1 MSQIVNFVVYI
12 CLMNYDWKNIDL
24 KNACIFD
31 LTDNIKLIRK
41 VVCDRTITLK
51 DKDIYINEYSQIRIA
66 CDMLDFA
73 ERIKDQQLVNELEKI
88 FKAEYAEYDAMFN
101 E

>member
-1 MSQIVNFVVYI
+1 MNF
-12 CLMNYDWKNIDL
+12 DWKNIDL

-31 LTDNIKLIRK
+31 LTDDIELIR
-41 VVCDRTITLK
+41 DMLDNEAITLK
-51 DKDIYINEYSQIRIA
+51 DKDIYKSKRSQMRIA

-73 ERIKDQQLVNELEKI
+73 ERIKDHQLANNLESI
-88 FKAEYAEYDAMFN
+88 FEVEYSEYEAMFN

>member
-1 MSQIVNFVVYI
+1 
-12 CLMNYDWKNIDL
+12 MNYDWKNMDL

-31 LTDNIKLIRK
+31 LTDDIKLIRK

-51 DKDIYINEYSQIRIA
+51 DKDFYKKDWSQLNIA
-66 CDMLDFA
+66 CDMHEFA
-73 ERIKDQQLVNELEKI
+73 EQINDQKLVKKLEKI
-88 FKAEYAEYDAMFN
+88 FKAEYAEYEAMFN

>member
-1 MSQIVNFVVYI
+1 
-12 CLMNYDWKNIDL
+12 MNYDWKNIDL

-31 LTDNIKLIRK
+31 LTDDITIIRK

-51 DKDIYINEYSQIRIA
+51 DKDIYISEYSQMRIA

-73 ERIKDQQLVNELEKI
+73 ERIKDQQLINELEKV
-88 FKAEYAEYDAMFN
+88 FKAEYDKYDAIFN

>member
-1 MSQIVNFVVYI
+1 MNF
-12 CLMNYDWKNIDL
+12 DWKKIDL

-31 LTDNIKLIRK
+31 LTDDIKLIRK

-51 DKDIYINEYSQIRIA
+51 DKDIYISEYSQMLIA
-66 CDMLDFA
+66 CDMHTFA
-73 ERIKDQQLVNELEKI
+73 YETGNSELIKELEII
-88 FKAEYAEYDAMFN
+88 FKAEFDENEAIFN

>member
-1 MSQIVNFVVYI
+1 
-12 CLMNYDWKNIDL
+12 MNYDWKNMDL

-31 LTDNIKLIRK
+31 LTDDIKLIRK

-51 DKDIYINEYSQIRIA
+51 DKDIYISEYSQIRIA
-66 CDMLDFA
+66 CDMCDFA
-73 ERIKDQQLVNELEKI
+73 ERIKDQQLINELEKI

>member
-1 MSQIVNFVVYI
+1 
-12 CLMNYDWKNIDL
+12 MNYDWKNIDL

-31 LTDNIKLIRK
+31 LTDDIKLIRK

-51 DKDIYINEYSQIRIA
+51 DKDIYKSEWSQLNIA
-66 CDMLDFA
+66 CDMHTFA
-73 ERIKDQQLVNELEKI
+73 NEIGDLELVKELENV
-88 FKAEYAEYDAMFN
+88 FETEYAENEAFFN

>member
-1 MSQIVNFVVYI
+1 
-12 CLMNYDWKNIDL
+12 MNYDWEKIDL

-31 LTDNIKLIRK
+31 LTDDIELIR
-41 VVCDRTITLK
+41 DMLDNESITLK
-51 DKDIYINEYSQIRIA
+51 DKVIYKSKRSQIRIA
-66 CDMLDFA
+66 CDMCDFA

-88 FKAEYAEYDAMFN
+88 FKAEYTEYDAMFN